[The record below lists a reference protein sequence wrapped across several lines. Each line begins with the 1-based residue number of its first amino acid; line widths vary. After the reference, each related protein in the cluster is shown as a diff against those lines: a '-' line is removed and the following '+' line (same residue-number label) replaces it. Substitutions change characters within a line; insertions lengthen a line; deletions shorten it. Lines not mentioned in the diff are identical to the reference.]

1 MRAPQKGADVNNRR
15 IARLALGLLLLVV
28 PGLAAAQSQGSVG
41 SGIGLRGW
49 GLRAGI
55 GVDPD
60 QGLFGLQWDLGEFT
74 DNLRFQPD
82 VEVGL
87 GDDVLTVYATAPVHY
102 VFDVDASFA
111 PYAGGGI
118 ALGLVN
124 FDEDGDEPPPFGN
137 DDGDDETSFEAGARA
152 IGGLQWERKNGKPFA
167 IEANFG
173 VGDVHD
179 FQVKV
184 WWNW

>member
-1 MRAPQKGADVNNRR
+1 MNDRR
-15 IARLALGLLLLVV
+15 IAKLTLSMLLLLA
-28 PGLAAAQSQGSVG
+28 PGWVAAQSQSSVG

-49 GLRAGI
+49 GLRAGL

-74 DNLRFQPD
+74 RNLRFQPD
-82 VEVGL
+82 VEIGL
-87 GDDVLTVYATAPVHY
+87 GDDVLTVYGTAPVHY
-102 VFDVDASFA
+102 VFDVDGSFK

-124 FDEDGDEPPPFGN
+124 VDEDAEDLPFGN
-137 DDGDDETSFEAGARA
+137 DGNDGDDTEFEAGARA

-167 IEANFG
+167 VEANFG

>member
-1 MRAPQKGADVNNRR
+1 MT
-15 IARLALGLLLLVV
+15 LLLLLV
-28 PGLAAAQSQGSVG
+28 PSLAAAAQGSVG
-41 SGIGLRGW
+41 SGIGFQGW
-49 GLRAGI
+49 GLRAGL

-60 QGLFGLQWDLGEFT
+60 QGLFGVQWDLGEFT
-74 DNLRFQPD
+74 RNLRFQPD
-82 VEVGL
+82 IEIGL
-87 GDDVLTVYATAPVHY
+87 GDDVLTVYGTAPVHY
-102 VFDVDASFA
+102 VFDVDGSFR

-124 FDEDGDEPPPFGN
+124 VDEEADDPPFGSDGE
-137 DDGDDETSFEAGARA
+137 DDTEFEAGARA

-167 IEANFG
+167 VEANFG

>member
-1 MRAPQKGADVNNRR
+1 VNNRR
-15 IARLALGLLLLVV
+15 IAGIIAISLLLLLV
-28 PGLAAAQSQGSVG
+28 PGLAAAAQSSVG
-41 SGIGLRGW
+41 SGIGFRGW
-49 GLRAGI
+49 GLRAGL

-60 QGLFGLQWDLGEFT
+60 QALFGVQWDLGEFT
-74 DNLRFQPD
+74 RNLRFQPD
-82 VEVGL
+82 IEIGL
-87 GDDVLTVYATAPVHY
+87 GDDVLTFYGTAPVHY
-102 VFDVDASFA
+102 VFDVDGSFK

-124 FDEDGDEPPPFGN
+124 VDEEADDIPFG
-137 DDGDDETSFEAGARA
+137 GDAEGDTEFEAGARA

-167 IEANFG
+167 VEANFG

>member
-1 MRAPQKGADVNNRR
+1 MNDRR
-15 IARLALGLLLLVV
+15 IAGLALSLLLLVM
-28 PGLAAAQSQGSVG
+28 PGRAAAQSQGSVG

-49 GLRAGI
+49 GLRAGL

-60 QGLFGLQWDLGEFT
+60 QGLFGVQWDLGEFT
-74 DNLRFQPD
+74 RNLRFQPD
-82 VEVGL
+82 IEIGL

-111 PYAGGGI
+111 PYAGGGV
-118 ALGLVN
+118 ALGLVSVDDDADPN
-124 FDEDGDEPPPFGN
+124 GNAFGN
-137 DDGDDETSFEAGARA
+137 DGDDDTSFEAGARA

-167 IEANFG
+167 VEANFG

>member
-1 MRAPQKGADVNNRR
+1 MNKRR
-15 IARLALGLLLLVV
+15 IAGLALLLLLSFL
-28 PGLAAAQSQGSVG
+28 PGLAAAQSSGSVG

-74 DNLRFQPD
+74 RNLRFQPD

-87 GDDVLTVYATAPVHY
+87 GDDVLTAYATAPVHY
-102 VFDVDASFA
+102 VFDVDGSFR

-118 ALGLVN
+118 ALGLVSV
-124 FDEDGDEPPPFGN
+124 DDDGEGNPFGN
-137 DDGDDETSFEAGARA
+137 GNGNDDDDDTEFEAGARA
-152 IGGLQWERKNGKPFA
+152 IGGLQWERANGKPFA